1 MIVSIMQPTYLPW
14 LGYFDLIAKADI
26 FVFLDDVQF
35 SRRSWQQRNRVLL
48 DGKEMMLTIPTKNK
62 GKRDQLIKNVLVD
75 DNQDWRVKHFKTL
88 ELAYKKTPYGP
99 RFLKIIKKNIF
110 NSIDNLSE
118 LNQGIIKALSNELKI
133 KTSFKKASD
142 LDTQGKK
149 SQKLFNICSTL
160 GASKYLS
167 PIGSKEYIEE
177 EGVFNRSSVSVEYQ
191 RFIPQPYKQRLC
203 KEFIPYL
210 SIIDFLCNVDYKD
223 FLDN

>member
-75 DNQDWRVKHFKTL
+75 DDQDWRVKHFKTL

-99 RFLKIIKKNIF
+99 RFLKVIKKNIF

-133 KTSFKKASD
+133 KTSFKKSSD

-160 GASKYLS
+160 GASRYLS

-191 RFIPQPYKQRLC
+191 RFMPQPYKQRLC